1 MERSTDARSPA
12 TSTDGKPT
20 NLDSN
25 QAAAASAQ
33 QPNTPSHEC
42 TVPCTGQQ
50 IGQENGR
57 RGGYNHRICPRP
69 ARRWPPFR
77 RPLSHIISGLDLR
90 KHDKSGQ
97 KSGRR
102 MGHERTFANH
112 ISPPA
117 PPPRLPSMPPPF
129 SSFTVSLPTHSWAQ
143 TCANTTNQGRNQG
156 AERARVR
163 RARTRGGRRRRGRN
177 GHARARSRSSAASSR
192 RPLVSP
198 ARIDLWRARTAATC
212 PWPPGSF
219 WMRTLSCERSD

>member
-33 QPNTPSHEC
+33 QPNTPSHKC

-97 KSGRR
+97 KAGQRNQGRKQGRNQGREIRAEKSGR
-102 MGHERTFANH
+102 
-112 ISPPA
+112 PPHA
-117 PPPRLPSMPPPF
+117 CRASATLLLFRHP
-129 SSFTVSLPTHSWAQ
+129 LPTQSRAQ
-143 TCANTTNQGRNQG
+143 TCANTTKI
-156 AERARVR
+156 
-163 RARTRGGRRRRGRN
+163 
-177 GHARARSRSSAASSR
+177 ASSVDR
-192 RPLVSP
+192 IRCWAAPPPPADFFFSPFGMPWGAHCGPVS
-198 ARIDLWRARTAATC
+198 A
-212 PWPPGSF
+212 
-219 WMRTLSCERSD
+219 LSPRKMGAYPS